1 MCGLDE
7 TEAIEKFV
15 TKCSSQL
22 TYEGIFFK
30 VKVSTSNQRISI
42 SLYCTH
48 MSCYNDVPM
57 CVYVC
62 MCVCVC
68 MCACVYVCLCVCVYV
83 CMRVCI
89 YACVCPQ
96 VPERRERIL
105 GVIPHR
111 RMNHRLFGIDKEGIM
126 EVDPK
131 TGKVSNIP

>member
-1 MCGLDE
+1 MCRLDE

-15 TKCSSQL
+15 KKCSSQL

-30 VKVSTSNQRISI
+30 VKVSTSSQRISI

-48 MSCYNDVPM
+48 MSCYNAVYTHVHVCVHVCM

-62 MCVCVC
+62 MCVCIC
-68 MCACVYVCLCVCVYV
+68 
-83 CMRVCI
+83 
-89 YACVCPQ
+89 ACVCPQ

-105 GVIPHR
+105 GIIPHR
-111 RMNHRLFGIDKEGIM
+111 RMDHRLFGIDKEGIM